1 MDKKLVQNLV
11 TKTRDDYNKVADHFS
26 STRYAFN
33 WSRVAKTIEE
43 LQIKPGSKVLDLGC
57 GNGRV
62 IDVLKKIDIEYTGL
76 DISENLIKLAQKKY
90 PKEKFVVGDLLKIPF
105 LDNEF
110 DYVLSLAT
118 LHHIPSSEQRL
129 NALKEIYRILKPGGT
144 TLVTVWYFWD
154 DPALKKQ
161 IDQEALAQEA
171 GKSKLD
177 YGDFLKPWKDS
188 KGNTLI
194 ERYFHAWEKSEMK
207 DLLKNVGF
215 TNIWLCDNKED
226 RNNNLIVT
234 AQK

>member
-1 MDKKLVQNLV
+1 MDKKLAQNLV
-11 TKTRDDYNKVADHFS
+11 NKTRDDYNKVADHFS

-33 WSRVAKTIEE
+33 WSRVAKTIEKM
-43 LQIKPGSKVLDLGC
+43 QIKPGSKVLDLGC

-62 IDVLKKIDIEYTGL
+62 IDVLKKYSVVYTGL
-76 DISENLIKLAQKKY
+76 DISKNLIKLAQKKY
-90 PKEKFVVGDLLKIPF
+90 PEERFIVGDLLKTPF
-105 LDNEF
+105 SDKEF
-110 DYVLSLAT
+110 DCVLSLAT

-154 DPALKKQ
+154 DPAFKKQ
-161 IDQEALAQEA
+161 IDQETLAQKA
-171 GKSKLD
+171 GKSRLD

-188 KGNTLI
+188 KGNILI

-207 DLLKNVGF
+207 ELLEITGF
-215 TNIWLCDNKED
+215 CNIRLIDNKKD
-226 RNNNLIVT
+226 RNNNLIVK